1 MFVSPFTAII
11 AGGTGTGKTKW
22 LLKLI
27 KNANEIIENPPA
39 HILYCYSEVNED
51 ILNLK
56 KDGVEVYNGIPTKED
71 IQTKPKNLL
80 LILDDLANE
89 LKPDFLDILY
99 TRGSHHWN
107 VSVILVTQNL
117 FDKNIKVAR
126 INSHFLIL
134 MKSPQSL
141 LQIKTLGSQ
150 LFPGKTN
157 YFMESYNGA
166 IDKNTFGYLVINM
179 QPNTTNELRLTTNIF
194 PQDKTVIY
202 LPI

>member
-1 MFVSPFTAII
+1 
-11 AGGTGTGKTKW
+11 
-22 LLKLI
+22 
-27 KNANEIIENPPA
+27 
-39 HILYCYSEVNED
+39 
-51 ILNLK
+51 
-56 KDGVEVYNGIPTKED
+56 
-71 IQTKPKNLL
+71 

-89 LKPDFLDILY
+89 IKSEFLDILY

-107 VSVILVTQNL
+107 VSIILVTQNL

-150 LFPGKTN
+150 LFPGKIN
-157 YFMESYNGA
+157 YFMESYHDA
-166 IDKNTFGYLVINM
+166 IEKNSFGYLLINM
-179 QPNTTNELRLTTNIF
+179 QPNTSSELRLTTNIF
-194 PQDKTVIY
+194 PNDKTVIY